1 MCFTIEVTICTG
13 YGRRGMKIDILV
25 AGAGLVGSVVVE
37 YPYPIDLDAGNK
49 LYGSSFGEEE

>member
-1 MCFTIEVTICTG
+1 
-13 YGRRGMKIDILV
+13 MKIDILV